1 MMSKLRVQAVVALIL
16 ATILVTAGLTTTV
29 AYVDQRQYAVDLSA
43 PSSIKCD
50 QKAVI
55 TAKVTSV
62 KNGKLIA
69 NQAIGWS
76 LILKLSSGD
85 RLSRSTSVTN
95 RQGVATVKLIFGPKA
110 GKRMVKATIPGVKS
124 QVTVRCRGGLG

>member
-16 ATILVTAGLTTTV
+16 ATILVTAGLTT
-29 AYVDQRQYAVDLSA
+29 AFGYVDQRQYAVDLSA
-43 PSSIKCD
+43 PASAKCD

-69 NQAIGWS
+69 NQAINWS
-76 LILKLSSGD
+76 LILKQSSGD
-85 RLSRSTSVTN
+85 RLSKSTSVTN
-95 RQGVATVKLIFGPKA
+95 RQGVATVKLIIGPKA
-110 GKRMVKATIPGVKS
+110 GKRTVKATIPGVKS

>member
-16 ATILVTAGLTTTV
+16 ATALVTAGLTTTV

-50 QKAVI
+50 QKALI
-55 TAKVTSV
+55 TAKVTAV
-62 KNGKLIA
+62 KNGKPVA
-69 NQAIGWS
+69 NQAVSWS
-76 LILKLSSGD
+76 LILKASGAD
-85 RLSRSTSVTN
+85 RLSSPTTTTN
-95 RQGVATVKLIFGPKA
+95 RQGVATVKLAFGPKA
-110 GKRMVKATIPGVKS
+110 GKRIVKATVPGVKS